1 MGEAKRR
8 EKLGLPPR
16 DLNINKK
23 IVDTS
28 PRIIEWLPITER
40 QKDNFIKLS
49 IRASWIGIVLL
60 ILLWIVVRFIGPA
73 AGWWTPADSL

>member
-8 EKLGLPPR
+8 KNLGL
-16 DLNINKK
+16 
-23 IVDTS
+23 S
-28 PRIIEWLPITER
+28 PRETNIKSNSEKSTRLVEWLPITEE

-49 IRASWIGIVLL
+49 IRGSWVGIGLL
-60 ILLWIVVRFIGPA
+60 ILLWVIVRFIGPY